1 LLKTKGVRQSLGV
14 CIVNYICVLIIPN
27 EDRTD
32 ESQIYETYSALLPMC
47 TADAA
52 LTVTWKYCSREFGV

>member
-52 LTVTWKYCSREFGV
+52 LTVT